1 MTGPMD
7 FGDLS
12 AAAAEYRA
20 SRERMVDLVAHVDES
35 TAATPVGA
43 CPAWTVKDLFAHVTG
58 IATDL
63 ATGNLPQGDT
73 QAWVDR
79 QVAERRGIGLDAVI
93 EEWTSIAPAFEAM
106 IDERPR
112 RWWGLTYDTVVHE
125 HDLRSA
131 LAVGGAR
138 QSAGVALAARY
149 GLRLVA
155 GDLVAGGLGAVEV
168 VIDGELLVVGEGEVR
183 LRVEGTAFEI
193 LRTLGSRRTL
203 DEVAATVTAGDLEVV
218 LAGLLHMDPPPASL
232 GEADLPD

>member
-12 AAAAEYRA
+12 VAAAEYRA
-20 SRERMVDLVAHVDES
+20 ARERMVDLVAHVAES
-35 TAATPVGA
+35 TAATPVAA

-63 ATGNLPQGDT
+63 SAGNLPQGDT

-79 QVAERRGIGLDAVI
+79 QVAERRGISLDAVI
-93 EEWTSIAPAFEAM
+93 EEWTSVAPTFESM

-125 HDLRSA
+125 HDLRTA
-131 LAVGGAR
+131 LGVGGAR
-138 QSAGVALAARY
+138 RGGGVALAARY

-155 GDLVAGGLGAVEV
+155 GDLAARGLGAVEV
-168 VIDGELLVVGEGEVR
+168 VIDGELFLVGEGAVR
-183 LRVEGTAFEI
+183 LRVEGTAFEM

-203 DEVAATVTAGDLEVV
+203 DEVAATVTAGDLAVV
-218 LAGLLHMDPPPASL
+218 LGGLLHMDPPRASL
-232 GEADLPD
+232 GEVDLPD